1 MRNSSWGNAGYA
13 PTQPSHKA
21 NILLTSIL
29 IVSLLLFCA
38 GLYVRYAP
46 PVQGTICK
54 KGCHQAVY
62 DMHNHIEGDNIAYY
76 LCIASDDGRT
86 WWTWYVD
93 LNTYGRYEVGD
104 RVGFFGKGV

>member
-1 MRNSSWGNAGYA
+1 MRNNSWGNVGYT
-13 PTQPSHKA
+13 PTQPNHKV
-21 NILLTSIL
+21 NILLVSVL

-46 PVQGTICK
+46 PGQGTICK

-62 DMHNHIEGDNIAYY
+62 DMYHHIEGDNIAYY

-104 RVGFFGKGV
+104 RVGLFGKGV